1 MASKDHRH
9 NLTTVKKW
17 EREVNCNLEY
27 DIIGADV
34 VCLRC
39 VVCKRWEKCIEKVKG
54 FNTNWIHPRA
64 KSIEKDGLKS
74 HLQTNQ
80 HKEAERLEKRSKMGA
95 EVYSQSVLE
104 TTPIGCSLRKLQE
117 KDKASL
123 EVKFNIAYYLAKR
136 ERPFTDYP
144 HLITLEKKNHV
155 KNIGNSYIT
164 DRACAVFTD
173 YIGKVTKESFAEDFA
188 NARYYSVL
196 SDGSTD
202 SAVIEQEVVYVLYL
216 SKDGV
221 PVVKYLSIESAE
233 NGDADGLKDC
243 ISKAF
248 ERIGITKFSERLLGL
263 NVDGANVNTGIH
275 KGLGAK
281 IKEEADWLQLVH
293 CFNHCL
299 ELALKDAFSNS

>member
-1 MASKDHRH
+1 
-9 NLTTVKKW
+9 
-17 EREVNCNLEY
+17 
-27 DIIGADV
+27 
-34 VCLRC
+34 
-39 VVCKRWEKCIEKVKG
+39 
-54 FNTNWIHPRA
+54 
-64 KSIEKDGLKS
+64 
-74 HLQTNQ
+74 
-80 HKEAERLEKRSKMGA
+80 MGA

-123 EVKFNIAYYLAKR
+123 EVKFNIAYYLAKH

-144 HLITLEKKNHV
+144 HLITLEKKNHL
-155 KNIGNSYIT
+155 KNIGNSYVT
-164 DRACAVFTD
+164 NRACAVFTD
-173 YIGKVTKESFAEDFA
+173 YIGMVTKESFAEDFA
-188 NARYYSVL
+188 NTRYYSVL

-221 PVVKYLSIESAE
+221 PVDLSIESAE

-263 NVDGANVNTGIH
+263 NVDGANVNTDTQN
-275 KGLGAK
+275 GLGAK

-293 CFNHCL
+293 CFNHRL
-299 ELALKDAFSNS
+299 ELALKDAFSNSQFKAVEEFLNEIDSLYRTSTKRYRKLKRVAESYGETTPKPTKAYDTRWNDHKLRGNIMFTTRCRLL

>member
-1 MASKDHRH
+1 MASKDHKH
-9 NLTTVKKW
+9 KLTTVKKW
-17 EREVNCNLEY
+17 EKELNCNLEY

-34 VCLRC
+34 VCLWC
-39 VVCKRWEKCIEKVKG
+39 VVCKCWEKRIEKVKG
-54 FNTNWIHPRA
+54 FNTNWIHPGA
-64 KSIEKDGLKS
+64 KSIKKDGLKS

-95 EVYSQSVLE
+95 EVYLESVLE

-117 KDKASL
+117 KDSFFGSKIQYCLLFSKTWKTIYRL
-123 EVKFNIAYYLAKR
+123 S
-136 ERPFTDYP
+136 PFD
-144 HLITLEKKNHV
+144 HIRKKNHV

-164 DRACAVFTD
+164 DWGCAVFTD

-188 NARYYSVL
+188 NARYCSVL

-202 SAVIEQEVVYVLYL
+202 SAVIEQEVVYVLYI

-221 PVVKYLSIESAE
+221 PVVKYLSIESVE
-233 NGDADGLKDC
+233 NGNDGLKDC

-248 ERIGITKFSERLLGL
+248 ERIGITKFSKRLLVL
-263 NVDGANVNTGIH
+263 DVDGANVNTGIH

-299 ELALKDAFSNS
+299 ELALKDSFSNS

>member
-1 MASKDHRH
+1 
-9 NLTTVKKW
+9 
-17 EREVNCNLEY
+17 
-27 DIIGADV
+27 
-34 VCLRC
+34 
-39 VVCKRWEKCIEKVKG
+39 
-54 FNTNWIHPRA
+54 
-64 KSIEKDGLKS
+64 
-74 HLQTNQ
+74 
-80 HKEAERLEKRSKMGA
+80 MGA

-123 EVKFNIAYYLAKR
+123 EVKFSIYYLVKC

-144 HLITLEKKNHV
+144 HLITEKKNHV
-155 KNIGNSYIT
+155 KNIGNSYVT

-173 YIGKVTKESFAEDFA
+173 YIGKVTKESSAEDLA

-233 NGDADGLKDC
+233 NGDADRLKDC

-263 NVDGANVNTGIH
+263 NVDGANVNTGTH

-299 ELALKDAFSNS
+299 ELALKDAFSNSRFKAVEEFLNEIYSLYQTSTKRYRELKRVAESYGETIPKPTKAYGTRWNDRKLRADIMFTTRCRLL